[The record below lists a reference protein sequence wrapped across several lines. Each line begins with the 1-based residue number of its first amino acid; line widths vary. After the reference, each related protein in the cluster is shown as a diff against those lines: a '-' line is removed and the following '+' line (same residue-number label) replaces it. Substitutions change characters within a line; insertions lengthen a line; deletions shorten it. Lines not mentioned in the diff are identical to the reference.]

1 MVSCHNLTNIRL
13 AEGFFFGVYQH
24 AFGSISPLVLFTSSI
39 LVLVIP
45 WSLKHQWVILCLQ
58 NVIRLHHSLGP
69 LSGSLICAPVTSG
82 LKGNIKLMSSAS
94 KQGTH
99 EGEHIIS
106 RSAKNS
112 SLFLMSVFS
121 AVRRHLSLKIIPCTC
136 PVTKV

>member
-1 MVSCHNLTNIRL
+1 MVSYHNLTNIRL
-13 AEGFFFGVYQH
+13 AEGFFFWCLPTC
-24 AFGSISPLVLFTSSI
+24 FWFSLFSRSFYI
-39 LVLVIP
+39 IYFPLVIP
-45 WSLKHQWVILCLQ
+45 WSLKHQWIILCLQ

-82 LKGNIKLMSSAS
+82 LRENIKLMSSAS
-94 KQGTH
+94 KQETH
-99 EGEHIIS
+99 EGKHIIS

-112 SLFLMSVFS
+112 SLFLMSAFS